1 MGLFDQ
7 STPFEKFIKST
18 NDNLNFELKI
28 DELNP
33 YIEEWGE
40 ELLTKIIKRIIVV
53 ENYYKSAFYKHLGDL
68 LEIYKVFVTTP
79 DSIELEN
86 AFSNIC
92 DLYFKNNELVNK
104 ENVFKVSNSFNN
116 KLMVVEF
123 FRFLLNNQN
132 ILEGVDQTNMSI
144 LIGYLEEARQYFV
157 DDRALFSSIIS
168 LVNEID
174 PAKLKYGKE
183 KELKRVIRRKIQED
197 KKANGIYD
205 IDQATLKEMDRKI
218 EKLGVLS
225 ERINALIE
233 TSEKQIIELA
243 TAADDHRTVLTE
255 ARIEELKQLNDEAT
269 KIIKNFNASYLELL
283 GQQKDSII
291 KEKDMM
297 LADIANEIE
306 QKKAS
311 LSGYADRIGQSVAL
325 ELRRIRSASSD
336 SIQKINEFLSDNE
349 KVKQLLGEAK
359 TNSEFLQQ
367 LKDIEKIVASVGNQ
381 TVVTGG
387 TSVQDGNTQPVVQA
401 SGDVKALDGLVIPA
415 IILPQEERK
424 MDGNVNYYFDRRVPF
439 RQRFSE
445 LMELKQK
452 MIEEKGAIYHE
463 KFDDILTMVL
473 QNDAPYMYGPSGCGK
488 TYMIQKQLAELLGLD
503 VVTNGYVLYEQDIL
517 GYTNSGT
524 GAYVPSNFYR
534 AYKFGDIIFFDEL
547 DNGIA
552 NATTVLNSFLT
563 GDDTDKY
570 VFPNGEQLHR
580 HPNFRIISAG
590 NTKGSG
596 KTLAH
601 NTRQKM
607 DESVMQRLTPIE
619 IGYDNRIEKKILED
633 YPGWYDFAVNF
644 RHAIESIPSDSG
656 DDVNSIGTFTTRDA
670 QSVKKYKDD
679 GAMTDEQLI
688 DYEIIENKDI
698 DYLNQIKQKMENLD
712 DNGEFTTSEGRKLL
726 RTFQEKVESRRR

>member
-7 STPFEKFIKST
+7 STPFEKYIKST
-18 NDNLNFELKI
+18 NGNINFELKI
-28 DELNP
+28 EDLNP
-33 YIEEWGE
+33 YLEEWGE
-40 ELLTKIIKRIIVV
+40 ELLTKIIKRVLVV
-53 ENYYKSAFYKHLGDL
+53 ENYYKSAFYKHLDDL

-79 DSIELEN
+79 DNIELEN
-86 AFSNIC
+86 AFNNIC

-104 ENVFKVSNSFNN
+104 DNVFKVSNSFNN

-123 FRFLLNNQN
+123 FRFLLNNEN
-132 ILEGVDQTNMSI
+132 ILDGVDEANMAI

-168 LVNEID
+168 LINNVD

-183 KELKRVIRRKIQED
+183 KELKRVVRNKLQED
-197 KKANGIYD
+197 KKSNGIYD

-233 TSEKQIIELA
+233 SSEKQITELA
-243 TAADDHRTVLTE
+243 TAAEDHRTVLTE

-297 LADIANEIE
+297 IADIANEVE

-325 ELRRIRSASSD
+325 ELRRIRSASND
-336 SIQKINEFLSDNE
+336 SIEKINEFLSDNE
-349 KVKQLLGEAK
+349 KVKQLLGEAQ
-359 TNSEFLQQ
+359 TSSEFLQQ
-367 LKDIEKIVASVGNQ
+367 LKDIEKIIASAATQ
-381 TVVTGG
+381 PVVTGG
-387 TSVQDGNTQPVVQA
+387 VQVKEGSGQPVVA
-401 SGDVKALDGLVIPA
+401 SSGDVKALDSLVIPA

-424 MDGNVNYYFDRRVPF
+424 MDGNINYYFDKRIPF

-452 MIEEKGAIYHE
+452 AIEEKGAIYHE
-463 KFDDILTMVL
+463 KFDDILTMIL

-488 TYMIQKQLAELLGLD
+488 TFMIQKQLAELLGLD

-619 IGYDNRIEKKILED
+619 IGYDNRIEQKILED

-670 QSVKKYKDD
+670 QSIKKYKDD

-698 DYLNQIKQKMENLD
+698 DYLNQIKQKMENLES
-712 DNGEFTTSEGRKLL
+712 NGEFTTNEGRKLL
-726 RTFQEKVESRRR
+726 RTFQDKVESRTR